1 MHRVVKGMVQVAGAT
16 YRIELAEAHRYEVVR
31 IADDVKV
38 GSFFSQPPFDVKPSE
53 GVGVEAGLL
62 REIARAALRSA
73 KTSWVGRLSLS

>member
-16 YRIELAEAHRYEVVR
+16 YRIERAEAHRYEVVR
-31 IADDVKV
+31 ISDDVRM
-38 GSFFSQPPFDVKPSE
+38 GGFLSQPPFDVNPTS
-53 GVGVEAGLL
+53 GVEVGLL

>member
-16 YRIELAEAHRYEVVR
+16 YRIERAEAHRYEAVR
-31 IADDVKV
+31 ISDDVRV
-38 GSFFSQPPFDVKPSE
+38 GGFHSQPPFDVTPTS
-53 GVGVEAGLL
+53 GVEAGLL

>member
-16 YRIELAEAHRYEVVR
+16 YRIERAEAHRYEVVR
-31 IADDVKV
+31 ISDDVKV
-38 GSFFSQPPFDVKPSE
+38 GGFCSQPPFDVSPTE
-53 GVGVEAGLL
+53 GVQAGLL